1 MCSVGI
7 HLPNIALSHGLN
19 SFSLVSCRKMLNKYI
34 KIIPIWQKFRIMVW
48 MISVYGTDVTDKSH
62 KNFQEVS
69 DVNWEQLVRR
79 EETVPEIE
87 IRC

>member
-1 MCSVGI
+1 MDD
-7 HLPNIALSHGLN
+7 
-19 SFSLVSCRKMLNKYI
+19 
-34 KIIPIWQKFRIMVW
+34 
-48 MISVYGTDVTDKSH
+48 SVYGTDVTDDKSN

-79 EETVPEIE
+79 EEIVPEIE